1 MMEKKRFAEAARI
14 LVAFGGSALIIDE
27 AIGQDELVMVNELVH
42 LFIEMMDVAREAHIA
57 PLASRV
63 ILIHVP
69 PEHVG
74 ILIR

>member
-42 LFIEMMDVAREAHIA
+42 LFGCETLGDIQGT
-57 PLASRV
+57 SF
-63 ILIHVP
+63 HVRIND
-69 PEHVG
+69 PETQGFHRDYAVK
-74 ILIR
+74 